1 MKILLVLLYVSCSWA
16 LTLDE
21 KIKLISQTYELES
34 KKIIKKTFD
43 LKTKKEIELGRIFF
57 EEKIL
62 SGNNDMACINCHL
75 DKFGSTDGLPIAVGV
90 KGEGESKDRYFHGKG
105 ILVQR
110 NALALHGRAEKDF
123 KNFFWDG
130 RIQSTDNFIISKF
143 GKKISNKFKSPLSVA
158 SILPIMERD
167 ELIGKSNFFDN
178 NKFSEAIGDKI
189 YVDKYN
195 ILTELLKEKIYK
207 NGNSKILVL
216 LKELNISQQDFEIA
230 DIGNAIASFIE
241 FKFPLERTR
250 YDDFLDGNI
259 ESFSKNEKEG
269 MLLFFGKGRCYSC
282 HNGTFFT
289 NFSFS
294 SIGTP
299 QGYFGPQSRHRDIGR
314 ANVTNRYEDFYKF
327 RVPSLLK
334 ISKTAPYG
342 HNGAFKN
349 LEEVIVQH
357 FNPLSFYL
365 NNKDY
370 LDADYFIIG
379 SILSS
384 REKIL
389 STIELNNKEEIA
401 NLIKFLEM
409 L

>member
-1 MKILLVLLYVSCSWA
+1 MKILLLLFYVSFCWA

-21 KIKLISQTYELES
+21 KIKLISETYELKS
-34 KKIIKKTFD
+34 KKIIKKTFN
-43 LKTKKEIELGRIFF
+43 LTNKKEIELGRFFF

-62 SGNNDMACINCHL
+62 SGNNDISCINCHL

-90 KGEGESKDRYFHGKG
+90 KGEGEFNDRYFHGKG

-110 NALALHGRAEKDF
+110 NALSLQGRAEKDF

-130 RIQSTDNFIISKF
+130 RVQLTNDFIISKF

-167 ELIGKSNFFDN
+167 ELIGGSNFFN
-178 NKFSEAIGDKI
+178 SNKFSEEIGDKI
-189 YVDKYN
+189 YIDKYN
-195 ILTELLKEKIYK
+195 ILTKLLKEKIYK
-207 NGNSKILVL
+207 NGNPKILVL
-216 LKELNISQQDFEIA
+216 LKELNINQKDFEMA
-230 DIGNAIASFIE
+230 DIGNAIAKFIE
-241 FKFPLERTR
+241 FKFPLERTL
-250 YDDFLDGNI
+250 YDDFLDGNF
-259 ESFSKNEKEG
+259 EVFDEKEKEG
-269 MLLFFGKGRCYSC
+269 MILFFGKGRCYSC

-327 RVPSLLK
+327 RVPSLLQV
-334 ISKTAPYG
+334 SKTAPYG

-370 LDADYFIIG
+370 AKADYFSIG
-379 SILSS
+379 SVLSS

-389 STIELNNKEEIA
+389 STIELNNEEEIE